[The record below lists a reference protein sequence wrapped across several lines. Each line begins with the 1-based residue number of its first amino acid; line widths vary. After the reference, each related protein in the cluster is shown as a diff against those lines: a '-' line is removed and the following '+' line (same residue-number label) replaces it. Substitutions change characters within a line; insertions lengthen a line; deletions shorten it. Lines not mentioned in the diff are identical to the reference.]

1 MATAHSTL
9 TGADLHEPK
18 GVAAANADQI
28 YIANGSGSGAWTN
41 ADNNIYLTLE
51 LDDVSTASS
60 TFLASPCTGTISNIQ
75 TILHGAI
82 SGSDTVITCELNGT
96 LVTNSSIT
104 VAQSSSAAGDVD
116 AIVPTGNNT
125 LAIGT
130 KIEIITSGASTGARR
145 LSITLTVTP
154 T

>member
-41 ADNNIYLTLE
+41 ADNNIYLQLE
-51 LDDVSTASS
+51 LDDISTASS
-60 TFLASPCTGTISNIQ
+60 TWIPSPCTGTISKIQ

-82 SGSDTVITCELNGT
+82 SGSDSVITCELNGT
-96 LVTNSSIT
+96 LVTSSSIT

-116 AIVPTGNNT
+116 SSTPSGANT
-125 LAIGT
+125 LAVGT
-130 KIEIITSGASTGARR
+130 KIEIITSGASTNAIR
-145 LSITLTVTP
+145 LSIVLTITP